1 MKFRAFS
8 LIPAV
13 IIALCSCGGN
23 SAQELAS
30 PRAGSITALYGTD
43 ISNVTVEEFL
53 HQNYV
58 LAFHSI
64 PPEGIYLRLALSP
77 NLVCR
82 DDQWQGDGHV
92 IHVVG
97 NGELGAEI
105 GVRPVDGYQGEK
117 VALALY
123 TKTGV
128 RTASTPPSGAANAV
142 ADLTIV
148 AAGEGRMRLDWTEM
162 NVGDYNVNGAVEV
175 ADLTPLG
182 VNFNE
187 SYDPE
192 IDGTFNNPLFWVDGN
207 RNGFIEVGDITPIGQ
222 HFGTFI
228 RGYNVLRNGVV
239 VKIDPGD
246 DVSVSR
252 SEAEIRPFLPPRYS
266 FEFDNAPG
274 DEWTVAPLDAKGAV
288 GTESE
293 PVTLPLAADLQLDL
307 QITGLDLLNL
317 DGAGGTGP
325 LGASGRSLMKVV
337 DPYEI
342 MRRIAPGDVP
352 NLMELG
358 SAVDPETPQARFYD
372 LPRDQ
377 ALALL
382 VMYAPVNDLT
392 TGDPKGGSS
401 ARGASQTIAIEH
413 ETTIIPFRLP
423 ETGASLLS
431 VDISLPENPAGGY
444 FTDVMTEFNTGVDPP
459 VADHVRL
466 DNHDM
471 VVSRDNDGDDSSG
484 QEFADEARLADPDRF
499 ALSDRRLE
507 RLVDVDDYGNPQDVV
522 VYGQVSE
529 FDEQAGALNLYNVYI
544 ILPTGDVVQSGSWD
558 VQFSEMSDFYG
569 TSGDMIPADLA
580 ENDIVRLD
588 VDYLVNSELDPST
601 KNWLRTLYFDS
612 GDHDPVAIIDAEPT
626 SGSSPLLVV
635 FTADRSYDIFGA
647 IVKYEFDF
655 GEGAGWED
663 FGLTTTAPHV
673 YNAES
678 TYTARLRVT
687 DDDGNTDTDQAI
699 IEVGEAGGDGVINIS
714 ITINF
719 NVWTTTDALTRVAIY
734 DHQPTGLA
742 DIDWIGRE
750 PEDPNPYGRKDTDI
764 PEDGV
769 PQVLTWEGIV
779 DGQYWYAVTRLVTRW
794 EGDQDDFGVFG
805 PFTVNA
811 DVHDFANVGE
821 QYGEPPGPA

>member
-23 SAQELAS
+23 SVQELAP

-43 ISNVTVEEFL
+43 ISHVTVEEFAQ
-53 HQNYV
+53 QNYV
-58 LAFHSI
+58 LEFHSI
-64 PPEGIYLRLALSP
+64 PPEGVYLRLALSP
-77 NLVCR
+77 NLICR

-128 RTASTPPSGAANAV
+128 RTVSTPPSGAANAV
-142 ADLTIV
+142 ADLSIV
-148 AAGEGRMRLDWTEM
+148 SAGEGRMRLDWTEM
-162 NVGDYNVNGAVEV
+162 NVGDYNVNGVVEV

-182 VNFNE
+182 VNFNA

-207 RNGFIEVGDITPIGQ
+207 RNGFIEVSDITPIGQ

-228 RGYNVLRNGVV
+228 AGYNVLRNGVV
-239 VKIDPGD
+239 VKIDPGVD
-246 DVSVSR
+246 ASVLR
-252 SEAEIRPFLPPRYS
+252 SEAETRSLLPPRYS
-266 FEFDNAPG
+266 FEFENAPG
-274 DEWTVAPLDAKGAV
+274 DEWSVAPIDSKGAI

-293 PVTLPLAADLQLDL
+293 PVTLPLAADLQVDL
-307 QITGLDLLNL
+307 QISGLDLLDL
-317 DGAGGTGP
+317 DGSGGSGP
-325 LGASGRSLMKVV
+325 LSAAGRSLIKVV

-342 MRRIAPGDVP
+342 LRRIAPGDVP

-372 LPRDQ
+372 LPRGQ

-382 VMYAPVNDLT
+382 VMYAPVNDLI

-401 ARGASQTIAIEH
+401 MRGASQTIAIEH

-423 ETGASLLS
+423 EAGSSYLA
-431 VDISLPENPAGGY
+431 VDISLLENPAGGY
-444 FTDVMTEFNTGVDPP
+444 FTDVTAEFNNGVDPS
-459 VADHVRL
+459 VVDHVQL
-466 DNHDM
+466 DNHDKL
-471 VVSRDNDGDDSSG
+471 VSRDNDGDDPLG

-507 RLVDVDDYGNPQDVV
+507 RFVDVDDYGEPLDVL
-522 VYGQVSE
+522 VYGRVSE
-529 FDEQAGALNLYNVYI
+529 FDEPAGTLDLYNVYI
-544 ILPTGDVVQSGSWD
+544 ILPTGDEVESGSWPGL
-558 VQFSEMSDFYG
+558 FSEGTDFFG
-569 TSGDMIPADLA
+569 TSGDMVPADLA
-580 ENDIVRLD
+580 ENDIIRLE
-588 VDYLVNSELDPST
+588 VDYLANSEQDPST
-601 KNWLRTLYFDS
+601 KNWVRALYFDTE
-612 GDHDPVAIIDAEPT
+612 DHDPVAILDAVPT
-626 SGSSPLLVV
+626 SGSSPLLVI
-635 FTADRSYDIFGA
+635 FNADRSYDIFGT

-673 YNAES
+673 YSSEG

-687 DDDGNTDTDQAI
+687 DDDGNTDTDQALI
-699 IEVGEAGGDGVINIS
+699 QVGETGGDGVVNIS

-719 NVWTTTDALTRVAIY
+719 NGWTTTDALTRVAIY
-734 DHQPTGLA
+734 AHEPTGIA

-750 PEDPNPYGRKDTDI
+750 PDDPNPYGRKDTAV

-769 PQVLTWEGIV
+769 PQVLTWEGII
-779 DGQYWYAVTRLVTRW
+779 DGQYWYALTRLATTW
-794 EGDQDDFGVFG
+794 EGDQDDFAIFG
-805 PFTVNA
+805 PFTVAA
-811 DVHDFANVGE
+811 DTHDFAHVGE
-821 QYGEPPGPA
+821 QYDNPPGPG